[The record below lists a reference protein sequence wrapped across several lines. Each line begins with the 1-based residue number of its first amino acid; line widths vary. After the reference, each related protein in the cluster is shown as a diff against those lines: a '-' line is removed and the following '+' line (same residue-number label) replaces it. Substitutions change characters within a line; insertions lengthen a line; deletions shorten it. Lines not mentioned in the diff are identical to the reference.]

1 MRLVLLLA
9 AVATAAAPVI
19 DAQEV
24 RIRRAGPGR
33 AGSLARE
40 ALAAPHDVVPADT
53 GSVLLPRG
61 TTSPRTVLVV
71 GGDAAVGAH
80 VMGDVVVIGG
90 DLFMHPGGMIDGR
103 AIALGGCVYPSSLAT
118 VAGGTECLRDVE
130 FDVTRVST
138 GFDVSYV
145 PMRIDPGPLLA
156 LPFPGGIRLPTYT
169 RVDGLGLPWGPRVTL
184 ANGAIEIDPT
194 ITYRSATGEIDPLIS
209 VHAGGGSLWF
219 ADASI
224 GRETRTNDGWIRQDQ
239 LNAVI
244 ALILGRDVRNY
255 YRSRNAALRAGRMWE
270 RGATLWSAWLG
281 GQLARDASTH
291 ARAPWSAFD
300 RRDSVEGMS
309 RLNPAIARGDVRSA
323 LAGIGVEWIRDGVD
337 IRATVET
344 EIVLDAPGDA
354 RFVQSTGHTA
364 VAFPTFGTQSFA
376 LELHTVLT
384 AGDRA
389 VPQRFAY
396 LGGSGTLP
404 IRDLLSFGGDQLIF
418 VESRYDFPI
427 ERYRVPILGP
437 PTISLR
443 HLMGSAGIDSLPDL
457 AQNLGLRLSLMP
469 LRLDFTHDPAS
480 GDSEISFGV
489 SFGR

>member
-1 MRLVLLLA
+1 MREVLAFA
-9 AVATAAAPVI
+9 AVAMLAAPII

-40 ALAAPHDVVPADT
+40 TLAAPHDVLAADT
-53 GSVLLPRG
+53 GRVLLPRG
-61 TTSPRTVLVV
+61 TTSPRSVLVL

-80 VMGDVVVIGG
+80 VQGDVVVVGG
-90 DLFMHPGGMIDGR
+90 DLYMHPGAVIDGR
-103 AIALGGCVYPSSLAT
+103 AIALGGCVYSSSLAT
-118 VAGGTECLRDVE
+118 VAGGTECLRDVS
-130 FDVTRVST
+130 FDVRRTPT
-138 GFDVSYV
+138 GFEISYV
-145 PMRIDPGPLLA
+145 PPRSQPVPVLA
-156 LPFPGGIRLPTYT
+156 VPFPGGVRLPTYT

-184 ANGAIEIDPT
+184 ADGAIEIDPT
-194 ITYRSATGEIDPLIS
+194 ITYRSATGEIDPLITVHVGAGS
-209 VHAGGGSLWF
+209 VWF
-219 ADASI
+219 ANANI

-244 ALILGRDVRNY
+244 ALFTGRDVRNY

-270 RGATLWSAWLG
+270 RGGTLWSAWLG

-300 RRDSVEGMS
+300 RRDTVEGMA
-309 RLNPAIARGDVRSA
+309 RPNPAIARGDVRSA
-323 LAGIGVEWIRDGVD
+323 LAGAGVEWLRDGVD

-344 EIVLDAPGDA
+344 EMVLDAPGDS
-354 RFVQSTGHTA
+354 RFVQSTGHST
-364 VAFPTFGTQSFA
+364 VTFPTFGSQTFA
-376 LELHTVLT
+376 LDVHAVLT

-396 LGGSGTLP
+396 LGGSGTLTT
-404 IRDLLSFGGDQLIF
+404 RDLLSMGGDQLVF
-418 VESRYDFPI
+418 VESSYAFPI
-427 ERYRVPILGP
+427 ERYRVPFLGP

-443 HLMGSAGIDSLPDL
+443 HMMGSAGVDSLPDL
-457 AQNLGLRLSLMP
+457 VQNLGLRLALTP
-469 LRLDFTHDPAS
+469 FRVDFMHDPAS

-489 SFGR
+489 TFGR